1 MEILHTW
8 LDASFAVHNDMKGH
22 TGGTMSFGKGVLHAK
37 SSKQKLNTKSST
49 ETELVGVS
57 EYIPYTIWMKKFLH
71 EQGYKVTGNVY
82 QDNQSSIRM
91 EKNGRNFCTGNS
103 RHVNIRFFFVKDL
116 VDKKEIEIV
125 YCPTETMLADYFT
138 KPSQTKILV
147 YKEAR
152 ETFFLRHIRNA
163 KAEPKRKK
171 GRNFNSYWQCFLF
184 PLRAAPWT
192 PGSSDLH

>member
-1 MEILHTW
+1 
-8 LDASFAVHNDMKGH
+8 MKGH

-49 ETELVGVS
+49 ETELVGLS
-57 EYIPYTIWMKKFLH
+57 EYIPYTIWMKNFLH

-82 QDNQSSIRM
+82 QDNQSSIKM
-91 EKNGRNFCTGNS
+91 EKNGRNSCTGNS

-138 KPSQTKILV
+138 KPLQGKLFHLHRAVIMGWNSVESLKPKIVLEERV
-147 YKEAR
+147 ENIDSKSPKIAERTYVSVVKNAR
-152 ETFFLRHIRNA
+152 TNRPI
-163 KAEPKRKK
+163 
-171 GRNFNSYWQCFLF
+171 NFNQS
-184 PLRAAPWT
+184 
-192 PGSSDLH
+192 